1 MWDERYSDTDFAYG
15 KTPNEFFKKW
25 INEFEPGR
33 ILMPA
38 DGEGRN
44 GVYAATEGWHVT
56 SFDLSHEGKK
66 KAEILAKENN
76 VSLHYMVGDFEGL
89 QFEEN
94 SFDALGM
101 IYAHFPA
108 SKKSV
113 FHQRLATYLKP
124 GGIVILEG
132 YAKSNLPLVQENPA
146 IGGPKDLDMLY
157 SKEEIEDDF
166 KDFEII
172 YSNEE
177 LVQLTE
183 GKYHNGEGSLI
194 RFIGRKK

>member
-15 KTPNEFFKKW
+15 KAPNQFFENW
-25 INEFEPGR
+25 INQTKPGK

-44 GVYAATEGWHVT
+44 GVYAATKEWNVT
-56 SFDLSHEGKK
+56 SFDLSAEGKK

-76 VSLHYMVGDFEGL
+76 VNLHYLVGDFEGL

-94 SFDALGM
+94 SFDAIGM

-108 SKKSV
+108 SKKST
-113 FHQRLATYLKP
+113 FHQRLTSYLKP
-124 GGIVILEG
+124 GGLVILEG

-146 IGGPKDLDMLY
+146 IGGPKDLDTLY
-157 SKEEIEDDF
+157 SKEEIENDF
-166 KDFEII
+166 KGFDIL
-172 YSNEE
+172 YSKEE

-194 RFIGRKK
+194 RFVGKKR